1 MNTRRRDLIESTE
14 LSDLGASRRAFL
26 KTSGGL
32 VLGFSLLGPAAALA
46 AVRDKLPLDT
56 SVAAMQGNGAF
67 AAVDPAKLDA
77 WIAIHPDN
85 TATLFTGKVEQGN
98 GAPNALLQIAAEELD
113 FPYEHF
119 YLVMG
124 STTETVDQGPSYG
137 SMAVRYAG
145 PQIQHA
151 AAAGRQVLLD
161 MASKHFGVPADK
173 LTAAAGVITVAGAAG
188 KSITYGELV
197 GGKRLDVTIGAS
209 GKTFGLKV
217 APEARLKD
225 PSRYT
230 VIGKSVLRKDIPGKT
245 TGQFT
250 YMQDVKVPGMLH
262 GRVVRPYGIQSQLL
276 SVDEAGLKDIPGF
289 VAIVREKN
297 FLGVL
302 AQTEWGAIQ
311 AAQRLGSK
319 LNRKGPNDGLAKWS
333 DWNGLAATDEVWD
346 AVRKAPGK
354 PESVAKHG
362 DVDAAIK
369 SAAHTLKATYLTPFE
384 THGSIG
390 PECAIADVGKDKA
403 IIWGGTQMPH
413 QAQRDLA
420 ELLGLPVDKVE
431 VRWVEAAGQ
440 YGRNGLE
447 HVMADAAIMS
457 RAAGKPVRV
466 QWMRWDSH
474 GWDPKEPAIVQDLEG
489 ALDAQGNVAAWRHHM
504 WVPTLSDTRL
514 LPSELIGKPVGK
526 QNLGS
531 AAIGYEY
538 TFGNADVASHNESR
552 VGVITAWMR
561 APGQFETTF
570 AMEAFFDEMAAAAK
584 QDPLAFRLKYLKQP
598 RTIGVLKAAAK
609 LYGWQPRVAFSAG
622 RQSGRMAKGRGIAWV
637 NRDDSLVATIADVEV
652 DQQTGEI
659 LVKRV
664 VVAHDNG
671 LVISPDG
678 MKNQIEGTVIQSI
691 SRTLHEEVT
700 FNHAHVT
707 SRDWAGYPILRF
719 HEIPDRIDI
728 VLVNNEP
735 KFKSTGGGEPSTCP
749 TAAVISNAVYD
760 AVGVRLRQ
768 TPFRPERVKAAMDKA

>member
-1 MNTRRRDLIESTE
+1 MNAQRHGAIAAME
-14 LSDLGASRRAFL
+14 LSDLGASRRTFL

-32 VLGFSLLGPAAALA
+32 VLGFSLLGPVAAMA
-46 AVRDKLPLDT
+46 AVRDELPLDT
-56 SVAAMQGNGAF
+56 SVAAMTGKGTF
-67 AAVDPAKLDA
+67 PAVDPAKLDA

-113 FPYEHF
+113 FPYDRF
-119 YLVMG
+119 FLVMG

-161 MASKHFGVPADK
+161 MASQHFGVPVDK
-173 LTAAAGVITVAGAAG
+173 LTAAAGVVTVAGAAG

-197 GGKRLDVTIGAS
+197 GDKRLDVTIGAS
-209 GKTFGLKV
+209 GKTFGMKV
-217 APEARLKD
+217 APDAKLKD
-225 PSRYT
+225 PSKYT
-230 VIGKSVLRKDIPGKT
+230 VIGTSVQRKDIPGKV
-245 TGQFT
+245 TGAFT
-250 YMQDVKVPGMLH
+250 YLQDVKVPGMLH
-262 GRVVRPYGIQSQLL
+262 GRVVRPYGIQSRLL
-276 SVDEAGLKDIPGF
+276 SVDETGLKDIPGF
-289 VAIVREKN
+289 VQVVRVGN

-302 AQTEWGAIQ
+302 AETEWGAIQ

-319 LNRKGPNDGLAKWS
+319 LDRKGPADGLAKWS

-346 AVRKAPGK
+346 AVRKGPQKTRSIA
-354 PESVAKHG
+354 SHG
-362 DVDAAIK
+362 DVDGALKA
-369 SAAHTLKATYLTPFE
+369 AAHTFKATYLTPFE

-390 PECAIADVGKDKA
+390 PECAIADVSHDKA
-403 IIWGGTQMPH
+403 IVWGGTQMPH

-420 ELLGLPVDKVE
+420 ELLGLSVDKVE
-431 VRWVEAAGQ
+431 VRWVEASGQ

-447 HVMADAAIMS
+447 HVMADAAILS
-457 RAAGKPVRV
+457 RAVGRPVRV

-474 GWDPKEPAIVQDLEG
+474 GWDPKEAPMVQALEG
-489 ALDAQGNVAAWRHHM
+489 GLDEHGNVTAWRHHM

-514 LPSELIGKPVGK
+514 LASELIDKPVGNV
-526 QNLGS
+526 NLGH
-531 AAIGYEY
+531 AQIGYEY
-538 TFGNADVASHNESR
+538 TFDNADVASRDESR

-570 AMEAFFDEMAAAAK
+570 AMESFIDELAAAAK
-584 QDPLAFRLKYLKQP
+584 QDPLAFRLKYLKAP
-598 RTIGVLKAAAK
+598 RTVGVLKAAAR

-622 RQSGRMAKGRGIAWV
+622 KQSGRKAKGRGIAWV

-652 DQQTGEI
+652 DRQTGEI
-659 LVKRV
+659 HVVRV

-678 MKNQIEGTVIQSI
+678 MRNQIEGNIIQSV

-700 FNHAHVT
+700 FDHAHVT
-707 SRDWAGYPILRF
+707 SRDWTSYPILRF
-719 HEIPDRIDI
+719 HEIPDSIDI
-728 VLVNNEP
+728 VLVNNDP
-735 KFKSTGGGEPSTCP
+735 KSKSTGGGEPSTCP

-760 AVGVRLRQ
+760 AVGVRLHQ
-768 TPFRPERVKAAMDKA
+768 TPFRPERVKAAMGKA

>member
-1 MNTRRRDLIESTE
+1 MNTQHSDVIDSPDLSGI
-14 LSDLGASRRAFL
+14 GASRRAFL

-32 VLGFSLLGPAAALA
+32 VLGFSMLAPAIATATT
-46 AVRDKLPLDT
+46 RDLPLDT
-56 SVAAMQGNGAF
+56 SVTSMNGNGPF
-67 AAVDPAKLDA
+67 PAVDPAKLDA

-98 GAPNALLQIAAEELD
+98 GSPNALLQIAADELD
-113 FPYEHF
+113 FPFDRF

-124 STTETVDQGPSYG
+124 STTDTVDQGPTYG

-161 MASKHFGVPADK
+161 MAGKHFGVPADQ
-173 LTAAAGVITVAGAAG
+173 LTASAGVITVSGASG

-209 GKTFGLKV
+209 GKTFGMKV
-217 APEARLKD
+217 APNATLKD
-225 PSRYT
+225 PSKYT
-230 VIGKSVLRKDIPGKT
+230 VIGKSVPRKDIPGKT

-250 YMQDVKVPGMLH
+250 FMQDVKVPGMLH
-262 GRVVRPYGIQSQLL
+262 GRVVRPYGVGAQLL
-276 SVDEAGLKDIPGF
+276 KVDETGLKDIPGF
-289 VAIVREKN
+289 VQIVREGN
-297 FLGVL
+297 FLGVV

-311 AAQRLGSK
+311 AAQKLGSK
-319 LNRKGPNDGLAKWS
+319 LNRKGPDDGLAKWS
-333 DWNGLAATDEVWD
+333 DWNGLAATNEVWD

-354 PESVAKHG
+354 PQSVASHG
-362 DVDAAIK
+362 DVDKALK
-369 SAAHTLKATYLTPFE
+369 DAAHTFKATYLTPFE

-403 IIWGGTQMPH
+403 IVWGGTQMPH

-420 ELLGLPVDKVE
+420 ELLGFSADKVE
-431 VRWVEAAGQ
+431 VRWVEASGQ

-457 RAAGKPVRV
+457 RAVGRPVRV
-466 QWMRWDSH
+466 QWMRWNSH
-474 GWDPKEPAIVQDLEG
+474 GWDPKEPPIVQDLEG
-489 ALDAQGNVAAWRHHM
+489 ALDAQGNVTAWRHHM
-504 WVPTLSDTRL
+504 WVPTFSNTRL
-514 LPSELIGKPVGK
+514 LASELIGKPVGAE
-526 QNLGS
+526 NLGN

-538 TFGNADVASHNESR
+538 TFDNADVSSHNESR

-570 AMEAFFDEMAAAAK
+570 AMEAFIDELAAAAK
-584 QDPLAFRLKYLKQP
+584 QDPLEFRLKYLKEP
-598 RTIGVLKAAAK
+598 RTIGILKAAAK
-609 LYGWQPRVAFSAG
+609 LYGWQPRVAFGAG
-622 RQSGRMAKGRGIAWV
+622 KQSGRMAKGRGIAWV

-659 LVKRV
+659 RV
-664 VVAHDNG
+664 VRVAVAHDNG

-678 MKNQIEGTVIQSI
+678 MRNQIEGNIIQSI

-707 SRDWAGYPILRF
+707 SRDWASYPILRF
-719 HEIPDRIDI
+719 HEIPDSIDI
-728 VLVNNEP
+728 VLVNNSP
-735 KFKSTGGGEPSTCP
+735 KSKSTGGGEPSTCP

-768 TPFRPERVKAAMDKA
+768 RPFRPERVKAAMSTA

>member
-1 MNTRRRDLIESTE
+1 MNTRRRDVIESLE
-14 LSDLGASRRAFL
+14 ISDLGASRRAFL
-26 KTSGGL
+26 RNSGGL
-32 VLGFSLLGPAAALA
+32 VLGFSLLGPAALA
-46 AVRDKLPLDT
+46 AGRELPLDT
-56 SVAAMQGNGAF
+56 SVAALARKGPF
-67 AAVDPAKLDA
+67 AAVDPARLDA

-98 GAPNALLQIAAEELD
+98 GSPNALLQMAAEELD

-124 STTETVDQGPSYG
+124 STTETVDQGPTYG

-151 AAAGRQVLLD
+151 AAAGRQVLLA
-161 MASKHFGVPADK
+161 MAGKHFGVPVEK
-173 LTAAAGVITVAGAAG
+173 LTAVAGVISVAGAAG
-188 KSITYGELV
+188 KSITYGKLV

-209 GKTFGLKV
+209 GETFGMKV
-217 APEARLKD
+217 APDAKLKD
-225 PSRYT
+225 PSKYT
-230 VIGKSVLRKDIPGKT
+230 IIGKSVLRKDIPGKT
-245 TGQFT
+245 TGEFT

-262 GRVVRPYGIQSQLL
+262 GRVVRPFGVGAKLL
-276 SVDEAGLKDIPGF
+276 SVDASGLKDIPGF
-289 VAIVREKN
+289 VQVVREGN

-302 AQTEWGAIQ
+302 ATTEWGAIQ
-311 AAQRLGSK
+311 AAEKLGSR
-319 LNRKGPNDGLAKWS
+319 LDRKGPDDGLAKWS
-333 DWNGLAATDEVWD
+333 QWNDLAATDEVWD

-362 DVDAAIK
+362 DVDKALK
-369 SAAHTLKATYLTPFE
+369 TAAHTLKATYLTPFE
-384 THGSIG
+384 THGSLG

-403 IIWGGTQMPH
+403 IVWGGTQMPH

-457 RAAGKPVRV
+457 RAAGRPVRV

-474 GWDPKEPAIVQDLEG
+474 GWDPKEPPIVQELEG
-489 ALDAQGNVAAWRHHM
+489 GLDAQGNVTAWRHQM
-504 WVPTLSDTRL
+504 WVPTFSDTTL

-526 QNLGS
+526 RNLGS

-538 TFGNADVASHNESR
+538 AFDNAEVSSHNASR

-570 AMEAFFDEMAAAAK
+570 AMESFVDELAAAAR
-584 QDPLAFRLKYLKQP
+584 QDPLEFRLKYLKQP
-598 RTIGVLKAAAK
+598 RTIGVLQAAAK
-609 LYGWQPRVAFSAG
+609 RYGWQPRVAFSAG
-622 RQSGRMAKGRGIAWV
+622 KQRARKVTGRGIAWV

-652 DQQTGEI
+652 DQHTGEI
-659 LVKRV
+659 RVKRV

-678 MKNQIEGTVIQSI
+678 MYNQIEGNIIQSI
-691 SRTLHEEVT
+691 SRTLHEQVT
-700 FNHAHVT
+700 FDHAHVT
-707 SRDWAGYPILRF
+707 SRDWASYPILRF
-719 HEIPDRIDI
+719 HEIPDSIEM
-728 VLVNNEP
+728 VLVNNDP
-735 KFKSTGGGEPSTCP
+735 KFKSNGGGEPSTCP

-768 TPFRPERVKAAMDKA
+768 RPFRPERVKAAMDKA

>member
-1 MNTRRRDLIESTE
+1 MTTRHPDALHSIE
-14 LSDLGASRRAFL
+14 LPDFGASRRAFL
-26 KTSGGL
+26 KASGGL
-32 VLGFSLLGPAAALA
+32 VLGFSLFGPAAAMTTR
-46 AVRDKLPLDT
+46 RDELPLDT
-56 SVAAMQGNGAF
+56 SVAAMSNNNAF
-67 AAVDPAKLDA
+67 PSVDPAKLNA

-113 FPYEHF
+113 FPYDRF
-119 YLVMG
+119 FLVMG

-161 MASKHFGVPADK
+161 MASKQFGVPADK

-209 GKTFGLKV
+209 GKTFGMKV
-217 APEARLKD
+217 APDAKLKD
-225 PSRYT
+225 PSKYT
-230 VIGKSVLRKDIPGKT
+230 VIGTSVPRKDIPGKV

-250 YMQDVKVPGMLH
+250 FMQDVKVPGMLH

-276 SVDEAGLKDIPGF
+276 SVDETGLKDIPGF
-289 VAIVREKN
+289 VQIVRQRN
-297 FLGVL
+297 FLGVV

-311 AAQRLGSK
+311 AAQKLGSK
-319 LNRKGPNDGLAKWS
+319 LDRKGPDDGLAKWS

-354 PESVAKHG
+354 AQSVAKHG
-362 DVDAAIK
+362 DVDKALKA
-369 SAAHTLKATYLTPFE
+369 AAHRFKATYLTPFE

-390 PECAIADVGKDKA
+390 PECAIADVSKDKA
-403 IIWGGTQMPH
+403 IVWGGTQMPH

-457 RAAGKPVRV
+457 RAAGRPVRV

-474 GWDPKEPAIVQDLEG
+474 GWDPKEPPLVQELEG
-489 ALDAQGNVAAWRHHM
+489 GLDAQGNVTAWRHHM
-504 WVPTLSDTRL
+504 WVPTFSDTRL
-514 LPSELIGKPVGK
+514 LPSELIGKPVGTV
-526 QNLGS
+526 NLGN

-538 TFGNADVASHNESR
+538 TFDNADVSSHNEGR

-561 APGQFETTF
+561 APGQFETTL
-570 AMEAFFDEMAAAAK
+570 AMEAFIDELAAAGK
-584 QDPLAFRLKYLKQP
+584 QDPLEFRLKYLKEP
-598 RTIGVLKAAAK
+598 RAIGVLKAAAK
-609 LYGWQPRVAFSAG
+609 LYGWQPRAAFSAG
-622 RQSGRMAKGRGIAWV
+622 KQSGRKAKGRGIAWV
-637 NRDDSLVATIADVEV
+637 NRDDSRVATIADVEV

-659 LVKRV
+659 RVVRV

-678 MKNQIEGTVIQSI
+678 MRNQIEGNIVQSI
-691 SRTLHEEVT
+691 SRTLHEEVS
-700 FNHAHVT
+700 FDHAHVT
-707 SRDWAGYPILRF
+707 SRDWASYPILRF

-728 VLVNNEP
+728 VLVNNDP
-735 KFKSTGGGEPSTCP
+735 KFRSTGGGEPSTCP

-768 TPFRPERVKAAMDKA
+768 RPFRPARVKAAMNKA

>member
-1 MNTRRRDLIESTE
+1 MNTRRSGIIESVE

-32 VLGFSLLGPAAALA
+32 VLGFSLLGPTAALA
-46 AVRDKLPLDT
+46 AMRELPLDT
-56 SVAAMQGNGAF
+56 SVAGMKGNGAF
-67 AAVDPAKLDA
+67 PAVDPAKLDA

-113 FPYEHF
+113 FPYERF

-161 MASKHFGVPADK
+161 MASRHFGVPVDK
-173 LTAAAGVITVAGAAG
+173 LTAAAGVISVTGAAG
-188 KSITYGELV
+188 RSIAYGKLV
-197 GGKRLDVTIGAS
+197 DGKRLDVTIGAS
-209 GKTFGLKV
+209 GKTFDMKI
-217 APEARLKD
+217 APDAKLKD
-225 PSRYT
+225 PSKYT

-245 TGQFT
+245 TGEFT

-262 GRVVRPYGIQSQLL
+262 GRVVRPYGIESQLL
-276 SVDEAGLKDIPGF
+276 SVDEAGLKNIPGF
-289 VAIVREKN
+289 VRTVREKN

-302 AQTEWGAIQ
+302 AETEWGAIQ

-319 LNRKGPNDGLAKWS
+319 LHRKGPDDGLAKWS
-333 DWNGLAATDEVWD
+333 NWNGLAATDEVWD

-362 DVDAAIK
+362 DVDAALK

-390 PECAIADVGKDKA
+390 PECAIADVSKDKA
-403 IIWGGTQMPH
+403 IVWGGTQMPH

-457 RAAGKPVRV
+457 RAAGRPVRV

-474 GWDPKEPAIVQDLEG
+474 GWDPKEPAIVQELEG
-489 ALDAQGNVAAWRHHM
+489 ALDAHGVVTAWRHHM

-538 TFGNADVASHNESR
+538 TFDNADVSSHNESR

-561 APGQFETTF
+561 APGQYETTF
-570 AMEAFFDEMAAAAK
+570 AMEAFIDEMAAAAK
-584 QDPLAFRLKYLKQP
+584 QDPLEFRLKYLKQP

-622 RQSGRMAKGRGIAWV
+622 KQSGRQKARGRGIAWV

-659 LVKRV
+659 RVVRV

-678 MKNQIEGTVIQSI
+678 MRNQIEGNIIQSM
-691 SRTLHEEVT
+691 SRTLHEEIT
-700 FNHAHVT
+700 FNRAHVT
-707 SRDWAGYPILRF
+707 SRDWASYPILTF
-719 HEIPDRIDI
+719 NEIPDSIEM
-728 VLVNNEP
+728 VFVNNNAEHP
-735 KFKSTGGGEPSTCP
+735 SNGGGEPSTCP

-760 AVGVRLRQ
+760 AIGVRLRDK
-768 TPFRPERVKAAMDKA
+768 PFRKERVKAALAQA

>member
-1 MNTRRRDLIESTE
+1 MNTRRSEVIESSD

-26 KTSGGL
+26 ATSGGL
-32 VLGFSLLGPAAALA
+32 VLGFSLLGPAAAMA
-46 AVRDKLPLDT
+46 ATRELPLDT
-56 SVAAMQGNGAF
+56 SVAAMSGKGPF
-67 AAVDPAKLDA
+67 PAADPARLDA

-113 FPYEHF
+113 FPYDRF

-124 STTETVDQGPSYG
+124 STTDTVDQGPSYG

-151 AAAGRQVLLD
+151 AAAGRQVLLT
-161 MASKHFGVPADK
+161 MAGKHFGVPVDK
-173 LTAAAGVITVAGAAG
+173 LTAAAGVITVAGAEG

-209 GKTFGLKV
+209 GKTFGMKV
-217 APEARLKD
+217 APDAKLKD
-225 PSRYT
+225 PSKYS
-230 VIGKSVLRKDIPGKT
+230 VIGTSVQRKDIPGKT

-250 YMQDVKVPGMLH
+250 YLQDVKVPGMLH
-262 GRVVRPYGIQSQLL
+262 GRVVRPYGIESQLS
-276 SVDEAGLKDIPGF
+276 SVDETGLDAIPGF
-289 VAIVREKN
+289 VRIVREGN
-297 FLGVL
+297 FLGVV
-302 AQTEWGAIQ
+302 AETEWGAVQ
-311 AAQRLGSK
+311 AGEMLGSK
-319 LNRKGPNDGLAKWS
+319 LDRKGPGDGLAKWS

-354 PESVAKHG
+354 PESVARRG
-362 DVDAAIK
+362 DAGKALEA
-369 SAAHTLKATYLTPFE
+369 AAHTFKATYLTPFE
-384 THGSIG
+384 THGSLG
-390 PECAIADVGKDKA
+390 PECAIADVSKDKA
-403 IIWGGTQMPH
+403 IVWGGTQMPH
-413 QAQRDLA
+413 QARRDLA
-420 ELLGLPVDKVE
+420 ELLDLPVDRVE
-431 VRWVEAAGQ
+431 VRWVEASGN

-457 RAAGKPVRV
+457 RAVGRPVRV

-474 GWDPKEPAIVQDLEG
+474 GWDPKEPPLVQDLEG

-504 WVPTLSDTRL
+504 WVPTFSDTRL
-514 LPSELIGKPVGK
+514 IASELIGKPVGVK
-526 QNLGS
+526 NLGR

-538 TFGNADVASHNESR
+538 AFDNADVSSHNASR

-570 AMEAFFDEMAAAAK
+570 AMESFIDELAAAAQ
-584 QDPLAFRLKYLKQP
+584 QDPLAFRLKYLEEP
-598 RTIGVLKAAAK
+598 RTIGVLKAAAER
-609 LYGWQPRVAFSAG
+609 YGWQPRVAFSAG
-622 RQSGRMAKGRGIAWV
+622 RQSGRKAKGRGIAWV
-637 NRDDSLVATIADVEV
+637 VRDDSRVATIADVEV
-652 DQQTGEI
+652 DPQTGEI
-659 LVKRV
+659 RVVRV

-678 MKNQIEGTVIQSI
+678 MRNQIEGNIIQSI

-700 FNHAHVT
+700 FDHAHVT
-707 SRDWAGYPILRF
+707 SRDWASYPILRF
-719 HEIPDRIDI
+719 HEIPDSIDI
-728 VLVNNEP
+728 VLVNNDP

-760 AVGVRLRQ
+760 AVGVRLRRR
-768 TPFRPERVKAAMDKA
+768 PFRPERVKAAMGKA

>member
-1 MNTRRRDLIESTE
+1 MNTLDHDGIDRVEPAG
-14 LSDLGASRRAFL
+14 LGASRRAFL

-32 VLGFSLLGPAAALA
+32 VLGFSLFAPAAAMA
-46 AVRDKLPLDT
+46 ATRELPLDT
-56 SVAAMQGNGAF
+56 SVAAMSGTGPF
-67 AAVDPAKLDA
+67 PAVDPARLDA

-98 GAPNALLQIAAEELD
+98 GSPNALLQIAADELD
-113 FPYEHF
+113 FPFDRF

-161 MASKHFGVPADK
+161 MASKHFGVPVDQLVAS
-173 LTAAAGVITVAGAAG
+173 AGVITVAGASG
-188 KSITYGELV
+188 KSITYGNLV
-197 GGKRLDVTIGAS
+197 GDKRLDVTIGAS
-209 GKTFGLKV
+209 GKTFGMKV
-217 APEARLKD
+217 APNAKLKD
-225 PSRYT
+225 PSKYT
-230 VIGKSVLRKDIPGKT
+230 VIGTSVPRKDIPGKT

-250 YMQDVKVPGMLH
+250 FMQDVKVPGMLH
-262 GRVVRPYGIQSQLL
+262 GRVVRPYGVGAKLL
-276 SVDEAGLKDIPGF
+276 KVDETGLKDIPGF
-289 VAIVREKN
+289 VQIVRDGN
-297 FLGVL
+297 FLGVV

-311 AAQRLGSK
+311 AAQKLGSK
-319 LNRKGPNDGLAKWS
+319 LNRKGPDDGLAKWS

-354 PESVAKHG
+354 AQSVASHG
-362 DVDAAIK
+362 DVDKALQ
-369 SAAHTLKATYLTPFE
+369 SAEHTLKATYLTPFE

-390 PECAIADVGKDKA
+390 PECAIADVSKDKA
-403 IIWGGTQMPH
+403 IVWGGTQMPH

-420 ELLGLPVDKVE
+420 ELLGFPVDQVE
-431 VRWVEAAGQ
+431 IRWIEASGQ

-447 HVMADAAIMS
+447 HVMADAVIMS
-457 RAAGKPVRV
+457 RAVDRPVRV

-474 GWDPKEPAIVQDLEG
+474 GWDPKEPPIVQDLEG
-489 ALDAQGNVAAWRHHM
+489 ALDAQGNVTAWRHHM
-504 WVPTLSDTRL
+504 WVPTFSNTRL
-514 LPSELIGKPVGK
+514 LPSELIGKPVGTE
-526 QNLGS
+526 NLGN

-538 TFGNADVASHNESR
+538 TFDNADVSSHNESR

-570 AMEAFFDEMAAAAK
+570 AMEAFIDELAAAAK
-584 QDPLAFRLKYLKQP
+584 QDPLEFRLKYLKEP
-598 RTIGVLKAAAK
+598 RTVGVLKAAAK
-609 LYGWQPRVAFSAG
+609 RYGWQPRAAFSAG
-622 RQSGRMAKGRGIAWV
+622 KQSSRMARGRGIAWV

-652 DQQTGEI
+652 DQTTGEI
-659 LVKRV
+659 RVVRV

-678 MKNQIEGTVIQSI
+678 MHNQIEGNIIQSI

-707 SRDWAGYPILRF
+707 SRDWASYPILRF
-719 HEIPDRIDI
+719 HEIPDSIDI
-728 VLVNNEP
+728 VLVNNDP
-735 KFKSTGGGEPSTCP
+735 QFMSTGGGEPSTCP

-768 TPFRPERVKAAMDKA
+768 RPFRPERVKEAMSAV

>member
-1 MNTRRRDLIESTE
+1 ME
-14 LSDLGASRRAFL
+14 LSDLGASRRTFL

-32 VLGFSLLGPAAALA
+32 VLGFSLLGPVAAMA
-46 AVRDKLPLDT
+46 AVRDELPLDT
-56 SVAAMQGNGAF
+56 SVAAMTGKDTF
-67 AAVDPAKLDA
+67 PAVDPAKLDA

-113 FPYEHF
+113 FPYDRF
-119 YLVMG
+119 FLVMG

-161 MASKHFGVPADK
+161 MASQHFGVPVDK
-173 LTAAAGVITVAGAAG
+173 LTAAAGVVTVAGAVG

-197 GGKRLDVTIGAS
+197 GDKRLDVTIGAS
-209 GKTFGLKV
+209 GKTFGMKV
-217 APEARLKD
+217 APDAKLKD
-225 PSRYT
+225 PSKYT
-230 VIGKSVLRKDIPGKT
+230 VIGTSVQRKDIPGKV
-245 TGQFT
+245 TGAFT
-250 YMQDVKVPGMLH
+250 YLQDVKVPGMLH
-262 GRVVRPYGIQSQLL
+262 GRVVRPYGIQSRLL
-276 SVDEAGLKDIPGF
+276 SVDETGLKDIPGF
-289 VAIVREKN
+289 VQVVRVGN

-302 AQTEWGAIQ
+302 AETEWGAIQ

-319 LNRKGPNDGLAKWS
+319 LDRKGPADGLAKWS

-346 AVRKAPGK
+346 AVRKAPQK
-354 PESVAKHG
+354 TRSIASHG
-362 DVDAAIK
+362 DVDGALKA
-369 SAAHTLKATYLTPFE
+369 AAHTFKATYLTPFE

-390 PECAIADVGKDKA
+390 PECAIADVSHDKA
-403 IIWGGTQMPH
+403 IVWGGTQMPH

-420 ELLGLPVDKVE
+420 ELLGLSVDKVE
-431 VRWVEAAGQ
+431 VRWVEASGQ

-447 HVMADAAIMS
+447 HVMADAAILS
-457 RAAGKPVRV
+457 RAVGRPVRV

-474 GWDPKEPAIVQDLEG
+474 GWDPKEAPMVQALEG
-489 ALDAQGNVAAWRHHM
+489 GLDEHGNVTAWRHHM

-514 LPSELIGKPVGK
+514 LASELIDKPVGNV
-526 QNLGS
+526 NLGH
-531 AAIGYEY
+531 AQIGYEY
-538 TFGNADVASHNESR
+538 TFDNADVASRDESR

-570 AMEAFFDEMAAAAK
+570 AMESFIDELAAAAK
-584 QDPLAFRLKYLKQP
+584 QDPLAFRLKYLKAP
-598 RTIGVLKAAAK
+598 RTVGVLKAAAR
-609 LYGWQPRVAFSAG
+609 LYGWQPRVAFGAG
-622 RQSGRMAKGRGIAWV
+622 KQSGRKAKGRGIAWV

-659 LVKRV
+659 HVVRV

-678 MKNQIEGTVIQSI
+678 MRNQIEGNIIQSV

-700 FNHAHVT
+700 FDHAHVT
-707 SRDWAGYPILRF
+707 SRDWTSYPILRF
-719 HEIPDRIDI
+719 HEIPDSIDI
-728 VLVNNEP
+728 VLVNNDP
-735 KFKSTGGGEPSTCP
+735 KSKSTGGGEPSTCP

-760 AVGVRLRQ
+760 AVGVRLHQ
-768 TPFRPERVKAAMDKA
+768 TPFRPERVKAAMGKA

>member
-1 MNTRRRDLIESTE
+1 MTTRHPDALHSIE
-14 LSDLGASRRAFL
+14 LPDFGASRRAFL
-26 KTSGGL
+26 KASGGL
-32 VLGFSLLGPAAALA
+32 VLGFSLFGPAAAMTTR
-46 AVRDKLPLDT
+46 RDELPLDT
-56 SVAAMQGNGAF
+56 SVAAMSNNNAF
-67 AAVDPAKLDA
+67 PSVDPAKLNA

-113 FPYEHF
+113 FPYDRF
-119 YLVMG
+119 FLVMG

-161 MASKHFGVPADK
+161 MASQQFGVPADK

-188 KSITYGELV
+188 KSVTYGELV

-209 GKTFGLKV
+209 GKTFGMKV
-217 APEARLKD
+217 APDAKLKD
-225 PSRYT
+225 PSKYT
-230 VIGKSVLRKDIPGKT
+230 MIGTSVPRKDIPGKV

-276 SVDEAGLKDIPGF
+276 SVDETGLKDVPGF
-289 VAIVREKN
+289 VQIVRERN
-297 FLGVL
+297 FLGVV

-311 AAQRLGSK
+311 AAQKLGSK
-319 LNRKGPNDGLAKWS
+319 LDRKGPNDGLAKWS

-354 PESVAKHG
+354 AQFVASHG
-362 DVDAAIK
+362 DVDQALKTAAQAI
-369 SAAHTLKATYLTPFE
+369 KATYLTPFE

-403 IIWGGTQMPH
+403 IVWGGTQMPH

-457 RAAGKPVRV
+457 RAVGRPVRV

-474 GWDPKEPAIVQDLEG
+474 GWDPKEPPLVQELEG
-489 ALDAQGNVAAWRHHM
+489 GLDAQGNVTAWRHHM
-504 WVPTLSDTRL
+504 WVPTFSDTRL
-514 LPSELIGKPVGK
+514 LASELIGKPVGTV
-526 QNLGS
+526 NLGN

-538 TFGNADVASHNESR
+538 AFDNADVSSHNESR

-561 APGQFETTF
+561 APGQFETTL
-570 AMEAFFDEMAAAAK
+570 AMEAFIDELAAAAK
-584 QDPLAFRLKYLKQP
+584 QDPLEFRLKYLKEP

-609 LYGWQPRVAFSAG
+609 LYGWQPRAAFSAG
-622 RQSGRMAKGRGIAWV
+622 KQSGRKAKGRGIAWV
-637 NRDDSLVATIADVEV
+637 NRDDSRVATIADVEV

-659 LVKRV
+659 RVVRV

-671 LVISPDG
+671 LVVSPDG
-678 MKNQIEGTVIQSI
+678 MRNQIEGNIVQSI
-691 SRTLHEEVT
+691 SRTLHEEVS
-700 FNHAHVT
+700 FDHAHVT
-707 SRDWAGYPILRF
+707 SRDWASYPILRF
-719 HEIPDRIDI
+719 HEIPDSIEI
-728 VLVNNEP
+728 VLVNNSP
-735 KFKSTGGGEPSTCP
+735 KFMSTGGGEPSTCP

-768 TPFRPERVKAAMDKA
+768 RPFRPERVKAAMNKA

>member
-1 MNTRRRDLIESTE
+1 MNTLDHDGIDRVEPAG
-14 LSDLGASRRAFL
+14 LGASRRAFL

-32 VLGFSLLGPAAALA
+32 VLGFSLFAPAAAMA
-46 AVRDKLPLDT
+46 ATRELPLDT
-56 SVAAMQGNGAF
+56 SVAAMSGTGPF
-67 AAVDPAKLDA
+67 PAVDPARLDA

-98 GAPNALLQIAAEELD
+98 GSPNALLQIAADELD
-113 FPYEHF
+113 FPFDRF

-161 MASKHFGVPADK
+161 MASKHFDVPVDQLVAS
-173 LTAAAGVITVAGAAG
+173 AGVITVAGASG
-188 KSITYGELV
+188 KSITYGNLV
-197 GGKRLDVTIGAS
+197 GDKRLDVTIGAS
-209 GKTFGLKV
+209 GKTFGMKV
-217 APEARLKD
+217 APNAKLKD
-225 PSRYT
+225 PSKYT
-230 VIGKSVLRKDIPGKT
+230 VIGTSVPRKDIPGKT

-250 YMQDVKVPGMLH
+250 FMQDVKVPGMLH
-262 GRVVRPYGIQSQLL
+262 GRVVRPYGVGAKLL
-276 SVDEAGLKDIPGF
+276 KVDETGLRDIPGF
-289 VAIVREKN
+289 VQIVRDGN
-297 FLGVL
+297 FLGVV

-311 AAQRLGSK
+311 AAQKLGSK
-319 LNRKGPNDGLAKWS
+319 LNRKGPDDGLAKWS

-346 AVRKAPGK
+346 AVRRAPGK
-354 PESVAKHG
+354 AQSVASHG
-362 DVDAAIK
+362 DVDKALQ
-369 SAAHTLKATYLTPFE
+369 SAEHTLKATYLTPFE

-390 PECAIADVGKDKA
+390 PECAIADVSKDKA
-403 IIWGGTQMPH
+403 IVWGGTQMPH

-420 ELLGLPVDKVE
+420 ELLGFPVDQVE
-431 VRWVEAAGQ
+431 VRWIEASGQ

-447 HVMADAAIMS
+447 HVMADAVIMS
-457 RAAGKPVRV
+457 RAVDRPVRV

-474 GWDPKEPAIVQDLEG
+474 GWDPKEPPIVQDLEG
-489 ALDAQGNVAAWRHHM
+489 ALDAQGNVTAWRHHM
-504 WVPTLSDTRL
+504 WVPTFSNTRL
-514 LPSELIGKPVGK
+514 LPSELIGKPVGTE
-526 QNLGS
+526 NLGN

-538 TFGNADVASHNESR
+538 TFDNADVSSHNESR

-570 AMEAFFDEMAAAAK
+570 AMEAFIDELAAAAK
-584 QDPLAFRLKYLKQP
+584 QDPLEFRLKYLKEP
-598 RTIGVLKAAAK
+598 RTVGVLKAAAK
-609 LYGWQPRVAFSAG
+609 RYGWQPRAAFSAG
-622 RQSGRMAKGRGIAWV
+622 KQSSRMARGRGIAWV

-652 DQQTGEI
+652 DQTTGEI
-659 LVKRV
+659 RVVRV

-678 MKNQIEGTVIQSI
+678 MHNQIEGNIIQSI

-707 SRDWAGYPILRF
+707 SRDWASYPILRF
-719 HEIPDRIDI
+719 HEIPDSIDI
-728 VLVNNEP
+728 VLVNNDP
-735 KFKSTGGGEPSTCP
+735 KFMSTGGGEPSTCP

-768 TPFRPERVKAAMDKA
+768 RPFRPERVKEAMSAV

>member
-1 MNTRRRDLIESTE
+1 MNTQRRDEIDTVE
-14 LSDLGASRRAFL
+14 LVEFGASRRAFL

-32 VLGFSLLGPAAALA
+32 VLGFSLFAPAIATAAT
-46 AVRDKLPLDT
+46 RDLRLDT
-56 SVAAMQGNGAF
+56 SVTAMNRNGPF
-67 AAVDPAKLDA
+67 PAVDPAKLNS

-98 GAPNALLQIAAEELD
+98 GAPNALLQIAADELD
-113 FPYEHF
+113 FPYDRF

-161 MASKHFGVPADK
+161 MAGKHFGMPADK
-173 LTAAAGVITVAGAAG
+173 LTASAGVITVAGASG

-197 GGKRLDVTIGAS
+197 GGKRLDVAIGAS
-209 GKTFGLKV
+209 GKTFGMKV
-217 APEARLKD
+217 APNARLKD
-225 PSRYT
+225 PSKYT
-230 VIGKSVLRKDIPGKT
+230 VIGNSVLRKDIPGKT

-250 YMQDVKVPGMLH
+250 FMQDVKVPGMLH
-262 GRVVRPYGIQSQLL
+262 GRVVRPYGIESQLL
-276 SVDEAGLKDIPGF
+276 KVDETGLDDIPGF
-289 VAIVREKN
+289 VQIVRERN
-297 FLGVL
+297 FLGVV
-302 AQTEWGAIQ
+302 ARTEWGAIQ
-311 AAQRLGSK
+311 AAQKLGSK
-319 LNRKGPNDGLAKWS
+319 LDRKGPSDGLAQWS
-333 DWNGLAATDEVWD
+333 DWNGLAATNEVWD

-354 PESVAKHG
+354 TQSVASHG
-362 DVDAAIK
+362 DVDRALEA
-369 SAAHTLKATYLTPFE
+369 AAHTLKATYLTPFE

-403 IIWGGTQMPH
+403 IVWGGTQMPH

-420 ELLGLPVDKVE
+420 ELLGFPVDMVE

-447 HVMADAAIMS
+447 HVMADAVIMS
-457 RAAGKPVRV
+457 RAVGRPVRV

-474 GWDPKEPAIVQDLEG
+474 GWDPKEPPIVQDLEG
-489 ALDAQGNVAAWRHHM
+489 ALDAQGNVTAWRHHM
-504 WVPTLSDTRL
+504 WVPTFSDTRL
-514 LPSELIGKPVGK
+514 LPSELIGKPVGEK
-526 QNLGS
+526 SLGN
-531 AAIGYEY
+531 AAIRYEY
-538 TFGNADVASHNESR
+538 RFDNADVSSHNESR

-570 AMEAFFDEMAAAAK
+570 AMEAFIDELAAAAK
-584 QDPLAFRLKYLKQP
+584 QDPLEFRLKYLEEP
-598 RTIGVLKAAAK
+598 RTVGVLKAAAK

-622 RQSGRMAKGRGIAWV
+622 KQSGRMARGRGIAWV

-652 DQQTGEI
+652 DQRTGEI
-659 LVKRV
+659 RVARV

-678 MKNQIEGTVIQSI
+678 MRNQIEGNIIQSI

-700 FNHAHVT
+700 FDHAHVT

-719 HEIPDRIDI
+719 HEIPDSIEI
-728 VLVNNEP
+728 VLVNDDP

-768 TPFRPERVKAAMDKA
+768 RPFRPERVKGAMSTA

>member
-1 MNTRRRDLIESTE
+1 MNTRRRGVIGSSE
-14 LSDLGASRRAFL
+14 LSDLGARRRAFL

-32 VLGFSLLGPAAALA
+32 VLGFSLLGPAAAMA
-46 AVRDKLPLDT
+46 AMRELPLDT
-56 SVAAMQGNGAF
+56 SVAAMRGKGPF
-67 AAVDPAKLDA
+67 PAVDPAKLDA

-98 GAPNALLQIAAEELD
+98 GAPNALLQMAAEELD
-113 FPYEHF
+113 FPYDRF

-161 MASKHFGVPADK
+161 MASKHFGVPVDK
-173 LTAAAGVITVAGAAG
+173 LTADAGVITVAGAPD

-209 GKTFGLKV
+209 GKTFGMKV
-217 APEARLKD
+217 APDAKLKD
-225 PSRYT
+225 PSKYT
-230 VIGKSVLRKDIPGKT
+230 VIGTSVLRKDIPGKT
-245 TGQFT
+245 TGEFT
-250 YMQDVKVPGMLH
+250 YLQDVKVPGMLH
-262 GRVVRPYGIQSQLL
+262 GRVVRPYGIESQLL
-276 SVDEAGLKDIPGF
+276 KVDETGLKAIPGF
-289 VAIVREKN
+289 VRIVRERN

-302 AQTEWGAIQ
+302 AETEWGAIQ

-319 LNRKGPNDGLAKWS
+319 LNRKGPDDGLAKWS

-354 PESVAKHG
+354 AESVATHG
-362 DVDAAIK
+362 DVDKALKA
-369 SAAHTLKATYLTPFE
+369 AAHTLKATYLTPFE

-390 PECAIADVGKDKA
+390 PECAIADVGKDRA
-403 IIWGGTQMPH
+403 IVWGGTQMPH

-420 ELLGLPVDKVE
+420 ELLGFPADKVE

-457 RAAGKPVRV
+457 RAAGRPVRV

-474 GWDPKEPAIVQDLEG
+474 GWDPKEPPIVQDLEG
-489 ALDAQGNVAAWRHHM
+489 ALDEHGNVTAWRHHM
-504 WVPTLSDTRL
+504 WVPTFSDTRL

-538 TFGNADVASHNESR
+538 TFDNAEVSSHNESR

-570 AMEAFFDEMAAAAK
+570 AMEAFIDELAAAAK
-584 QDPLAFRLKYLKQP
+584 QDPLEFRLRYLKEP
-598 RTIGVLKAAAK
+598 RTVGVLKAAAK
-609 LYGWQPRVAFSAG
+609 RYGWQPRVAFSAG
-622 RQSGRMAKGRGIAWV
+622 KQGARKAKGRGIAWV

-659 LVKRV
+659 RVVRV

-678 MKNQIEGTVIQSI
+678 MRNQIEGNIIQSM
-691 SRTLHEEVT
+691 SRALHEEIT
-700 FNHAHVT
+700 FDHAHVT
-707 SRDWAGYPILRF
+707 SRDWASYPILRF
-719 HEIPDRIDI
+719 HEIPDSIDI
-728 VLVNNEP
+728 VLVNNNP
-735 KFKSTGGGEPSTCP
+735 KFKPTGGGEPSTCP

-768 TPFRPERVKAAMDKA
+768 KPFRPERVKAAMGNA

>member
-1 MNTRRRDLIESTE
+1 MNTRRRDLIESPE

-26 KTSGGL
+26 KASGGL
-32 VLGFSLLGPAAALA
+32 VLGFSLFGPAAVMA
-46 AVRDKLPLDT
+46 AARNELPLDT
-56 SVAAMQGNGAF
+56 RLAGATGAGAF
-67 AAVDPAKLDA
+67 PAADPARLDA

-113 FPYEHF
+113 FPYDQF
-119 YLVMG
+119 FLVMG
-124 STTETVDQGPSYG
+124 STIETIDQGPSYG

-161 MASKHFGVPADK
+161 MASRHFGVPVDK
-173 LTAAAGVITVAGAAG
+173 LTATAGVISVADAPG
-188 KSITYGELV
+188 KSITYGKLV
-197 GGKRLDVTIGAS
+197 DGKRLDVTIGAS
-209 GKTFGLKV
+209 GKTFGMKV
-217 APEARLKD
+217 APDAKLKD
-225 PSRYT
+225 PSKYT

-245 TGQFT
+245 TGEFT

-262 GRVVRPYGIQSQLL
+262 GRVVRPYGIESQLL
-276 SVDEAGLKDIPGF
+276 SVDEAGLKDVPGF
-289 VAIVREKN
+289 VRIVREGN

-302 AQTEWGAIQ
+302 AETEWGAIQ

-319 LNRKGPNDGLAKWS
+319 LNRKGPDDGLAKWS
-333 DWNGLAATDEVWD
+333 DWKGLAATDDVWD
-346 AVRKAPGK
+346 AVREAPGK
-354 PESVAKHG
+354 PETVSAHG
-362 DVDAAIK
+362 DVDKALAG
-369 SAAHTLKATYLTPFE
+369 AAHRLKATYLTPFE

-403 IIWGGTQMPH
+403 VVWGGTQMPH

-420 ELLGLPVDKVE
+420 ELLGFPEDRVE

-457 RAAGKPVRV
+457 RAAGRPVRV

-489 ALDAQGNVAAWRHHM
+489 GLDKDGNATAWRHHM

-526 QNLGS
+526 QNLGN

-538 TFGNADVASHNESR
+538 TFENADVSSHNESR

-561 APGQFETTF
+561 APGQFEITF
-570 AMEAFFDEMAAAAK
+570 AMEAFIDEMAAAAK
-584 QDPLAFRLKYLKQP
+584 QDPLEFRLKYLKQP
-598 RTIGVLKAAAK
+598 RTIQVLKAAAK

-622 RQSGRMAKGRGIAWV
+622 KQGGRMAKGRGIAWV
-637 NRDDSLVATIADVEV
+637 NRDDSLVATIMDVEV
-652 DQQTGEI
+652 DQQTGGI
-659 LVKRV
+659 HVVRV

-678 MKNQIEGTVIQSI
+678 MRNQIEGNIIQSM

-700 FNHAHVT
+700 FDHAHVT

-719 HEIPDRIDI
+719 HEIPDSIDI
-728 VLVNNEP
+728 VLVNNDP

-760 AVGVRLRQ
+760 ATGVRLRQ
-768 TPFRPERVKAAMDKA
+768 KPFRPERVKAALAAA